1 MKKSTEEKINT
12 QDEKPM
18 AVTYEIAIILETA
31 KDEPAIEEIISEI
44 KKQITDLGGEI
55 NEVKSAIH
63 KILAY
68 PIKHQDS
75 ASYVFLKIR
84 IPGAAI
90 LDIQKYLKE
99 RNQVLRFLFIKLKT
113 AKIKIK
119 KIKIKTAKPQ
129 TITDRTEKTAKGPK
143 NLIET
148 TIVKPKPIKE
158 TKVSIEE
165 LDKKLDQILDA
176 EI

>member
-1 MKKSTEEKINT
+1 MKKSTEEKIDIQN
-12 QDEKPM
+12 EKPM
-18 AVTYEIAIILETA
+18 AGAYEIAIILKTA
-31 KDEPAIEEIISEI
+31 KDESALEEIIADI
-44 KKQITDLGGEI
+44 KKQITDLSGEI
-55 NEVKSAIH
+55 NEVKSVIH

-68 PIKHQDS
+68 PIEHQDS

-99 RNQVLRFLFIKLKT
+99 HNQVLRFLFIKLKI

-119 KIKIKTAKPQ
+119 KIKIKTAKLQ
-129 TITDRTEKTAKGPK
+129 TITGQTEKTAKGPK
-143 NLIET
+143 NLLET
-148 TIVKPKPIKE
+148 TVVKPKPIKE
-158 TKVSIEE
+158 TKVSLEE
-165 LDKKLDQILDA
+165 LDKKLDQILDV

>member
-18 AVTYEIAIILETA
+18 AVTYEIAIILKTA

-99 RNQVLRFLFIKLKT
+99 RNQVLRFLFIKLKI

-129 TITDRTEKTAKGPK
+129 TITDQTEKTAKGPK